1 MPKILIMI
9 STSILLKGKSLPR
22 ILQFLFVI
30 LLLSGSLLSTAQNT
44 TGTISG
50 QVLNNESQP
59 VSGASVFLKGLPG
72 KKQTDQAGYFQLTAP
87 AGSYE
92 LNISFVGYGKKKLK
106 VTINAGVN
114 TLIDNVI
121 LSDLNEMNEVR
132 VIGKTEV
139 KKAKEQA
146 FSLNVI
152 DTKQLYNTSA
162 DLNQVMNRTSGVR
175 IREDGGV
182 GSNFSFSLNGF
193 SGKQVKFF
201 LDGIPIDNFGSSLT
215 LNNFPVNMAERIE
228 VYKGVLPISL
238 GGDALGGAVNILTR
252 SNPNY
257 IDASYGFG
265 SFNTHKASFNAAY
278 TNAKTGFTVRTNMF
292 YNYSDNDYKV
302 DVQPIE
308 LQPGD
313 SNGQKGPYQRIKRFH
328 DGYESGTA
336 QVEVG
341 VTGKKYADK
350 LLFGVIASGNKKDIQ
365 TGVTMEQVFGAR
377 TTRSSSV
384 IPTLKYKKTDLFV
397 KGLDLSVYSAYNM
410 SQNRFIDTTRLKY
423 NWLQETISTTSAE
436 LSRTQLKNK
445 DNEGL
450 ATANLAYKINAHQAV
465 SYNYVLTDFKRKSSD
480 SENPDNPV
488 FLYPQKLA
496 KQVMGLAWRTDYNG
510 FTATLFTKL
519 YLLNAKSFE
528 QQTTK
533 EGITSYQ
540 LSSQNTSKVGYGAA
554 AAYFVLTG
562 LQAKASFE
570 HTYRLPE
577 ATELLGDGLYVRRNS
592 ALKPESSNNLNLG
605 ALYTLPL
612 QGDHKIGIEGNF
624 IYRKSHDFIRLD
636 QGQSQPIDRQYINV
650 GDVQTTGV
658 EGEVKY
664 AWKEKL
670 FVSANVTYQNIIDK
684 QKTITSTNFTGT
696 NTSANFYYNSRLPNM
711 PFLFGNADIGTV
723 FKQVGAADNALSI
736 SYSLNYVQKYF
747 LTSTALGANNQDII
761 PQQFSHNLMAGYSIK
776 NGKYNIALEGRN
788 LADNR
793 LFDNYLL
800 QKPGRSFFIKLRY
813 FISK

>member
-1 MPKILIMI
+1 MSKILMMN
-9 STSILLKGKSLPR
+9 STTVLLKGRSLPR
-22 ILQFLFVI
+22 ILQLYFVI
-30 LLLSGSLLSTAQNT
+30 LLLLSSLYSTAQNT
-44 TGTISG
+44 NGTISG
-50 QVLNNESQP
+50 QVLNTESQP
-59 VSGASVFLKGLPG
+59 VAGASVFLKGQPG
-72 KKQTDQAGYFQLTAP
+72 KKQTDDSGHFQLTAP

-92 LNISFVGYGKKKLK
+92 LTISFVGYGQKKIK
-106 VTINAGVN
+106 VKINVGTDQVIN
-114 TLIDNVI
+114 NVV
-121 LSDLNEMNEVR
+121 LSGNNQMNEVN
-132 VIGKTEV
+132 VLGKTQV

-146 FSLNVI
+146 FSLSVI

-182 GSNFSFSLNGF
+182 GSNFNFSLNGF

-201 LDGIPIDNFGSSLT
+201 LDGIPIDNLGSSLT

-228 VYKGVLPISL
+228 VYKGVTPINL
-238 GGDALGGAVNILTR
+238 GGDALGGAVNIVTR

-265 SFNTHKASFNAAY
+265 SFNTHRPSFNAAY

-302 DVQPIE
+302 DVQPID
-308 LQPGD
+308 LVT
-313 SNGQKGPYQRIKRFH
+313 GQKGPYQRVKRFH
-328 DGYESGTA
+328 DKYESGTA

-350 LLFGVIASGNKKDIQ
+350 LLFGVIASGNEKDIQ

-384 IPTLKYKKTDLFV
+384 IPTVKYKKTDLFI
-397 KGLDLSVYSAYNM
+397 KGLDLSIYGAYNM

-423 NWLQETISTTSAE
+423 NWLQQTIPTTSAE

-496 KQVMGLAWRTDYNG
+496 KQVMGLAWQTDYNG

-533 EGITSYQ
+533 EGVTSYQ
-540 LSSQNTSKVGYGAA
+540 QSSLSTNNVGYGAA

-592 ALKPESSNNLNLG
+592 ALKPENSNNLNLG

-612 QGDHKIGIEGNF
+612 QGDHKVGVEGNF

-636 QGQSQPIDRQYINV
+636 QSQAQPIDRQYINV

-664 AWKEKL
+664 SWKDKI
-670 FVSANVTYQNIIDK
+670 FVSANMTYQNIIDK
-684 QKTITSTNFTGT
+684 QKTITTTNFTGT
-696 NTSANFYYNSRLPNM
+696 NTSPNFYYNSRLPNM

-723 FKQVGAADNALSI
+723 FKQVGAAENSLSI

-747 LTSTALGANNQDII
+747 LTSTALGADNQDII
-761 PQQFSHNLMAGYSIK
+761 PQQFSHNLMAGYSVK
-776 NGKYNIALEGRN
+776 NGKYNIVLEGRN

>member
-9 STSILLKGKSLPR
+9 STSILLKRKSLPR

-30 LLLSGSLLSTAQNT
+30 LLLSSSLLSAAQNT

-59 VSGASVFLKGLPG
+59 VSGASVFLKGFPS
-72 KKQTDQAGYFQLTAP
+72 KKQTDESGHFQLTAP
-87 AGSYE
+87 AGNYE
-92 LNISFVGYGKKKLK
+92 LNISFVGYGKKRFK
-106 VTINAGVN
+106 VTISAGAN

-132 VIGKTEV
+132 VVGKTEV

-313 SNGQKGPYQRIKRFH
+313 SNGQKGPYQRVKRFH

-496 KQVMGLAWRTDYNG
+496 KQVMGLAWQTDYNG

-533 EGITSYQ
+533 EGVTSYQ
-540 LSSQNTSKVGYGAA
+540 LSSQNTSNVGYGAA

-664 AWKEKL
+664 AWKDKL

-684 QKTITSTNFTGT
+684 QKTITITNFTGT

-761 PQQFSHNLMAGYSIK
+761 PQQFSHNLTAGYSIK

>member
-1 MPKILIMI
+1 MPKILMMI
-9 STSILLKGKSLPR
+9 STTVLLKGRSLPR
-22 ILQFLFVI
+22 ILQLYFVI
-30 LLLSGSLLSTAQNT
+30 LLLLSSLYSTAQNT
-44 TGTISG
+44 NGTISG

-59 VSGASVFLKGLPG
+59 VAGASVFLKGQPG
-72 KKQTDQAGYFQLTAP
+72 RKQTDDSGHFRLTAP

-92 LNISFVGYGKKKLK
+92 LTISFVGYSQKKIK
-106 VTINAGVN
+106 VKINAGTDQVV
-114 TLIDNVI
+114 DNLV
-121 LSDLNEMNEVR
+121 LSGNNEMNEVN
-132 VIGKTEV
+132 VLGKTQV
-139 KKAKEQA
+139 KKAREQA
-146 FSLNVI
+146 FSLSVI

-162 DLNQVMNRTSGVR
+162 DLNQVMNRTYGVR

-182 GSNFSFSLNGF
+182 GSNFNFSLNGF

-201 LDGIPIDNFGSSLT
+201 LDGIPIDNLGSSLT

-228 VYKGVLPISL
+228 VYKGVTPINL
-238 GGDALGGAVNILTR
+238 GGDALGGAVNIVTR

-265 SFNTHKASFNAAY
+265 SFNTHRPSFNAAY

-302 DVQPIE
+302 DVQPID
-308 LQPGD
+308 LVT
-313 SNGQKGPYQRIKRFH
+313 GQKGPYQRVKRFH
-328 DGYESGTA
+328 DKYESGTA

-350 LLFGVIASGNKKDIQ
+350 LLFGLIASGNEKDIQ

-377 TTRSSSV
+377 TTRSSSL
-384 IPTLKYKKTDLFV
+384 IPTVKYKKTDLFI
-397 KGLDLSVYSAYNM
+397 KGLDLSVYGAYNM

-423 NWLQETISTTSAE
+423 NWLQQTISTTAAE

-496 KQVMGLAWRTDYNG
+496 KQVMGLAWQTDYNG

-533 EGITSYQ
+533 EGVTSYQ
-540 LSSQNTSKVGYGAA
+540 QSSLSTNNVGYGVA

-592 ALKPESSNNLNLG
+592 ALKPENSNNLNLG

-612 QGDHKIGIEGNF
+612 QGDHKVGVEGNF

-636 QGQSQPIDRQYINV
+636 QSQAQPIDRQYINV
-650 GDVQTTGV
+650 GDVQTTSV

-664 AWKEKL
+664 SWKDKI
-670 FVSANVTYQNIIDK
+670 FVSANMTYQNIIDQ
-684 QKTITSTNFTGT
+684 QKTITTTNFTGI
-696 NTSANFYYNSRLPNM
+696 NTSPNFYYNSRLPNM

-723 FKQVGAADNALSI
+723 FKQVGAAENSLNI

-747 LTSTALGANNQDII
+747 LTSTALGADNQDII